1 MKGIYFTVRNCT
13 NGAIRL
19 SGGRDQ
25 YEGRVEVCSNR
36 LWGTVSRSR
45 WDSNDAT
52 VACRQLGLLQ
62 PHMLTSKIASYRE
75 NTNFI

>member
-1 MKGIYFTVRNCT
+1 MYFTVTSCT

-25 YEGRVEVCSNR
+25 YEGRVEVCSNGI
-36 LWGTVSRSR
+36 WVIISTGG
-45 WDSNDAT
+45 WDFNDAT

-62 PHMLTSKIASYRE
+62 PHTLTSKLI
-75 NTNFI
+75 

>member
-1 MKGIYFTVRNCT
+1 MLDTLTNGMYFTVTSCT

-19 SGGRDQ
+19 SGGRDR

-36 LWGTVSRSR
+36 AWAIISRSG
-45 WDSNDAT
+45 WDSNDAV

-62 PHMLTSKIASYRE
+62 PHTLTSK
-75 NTNFI
+75 FI